1 LSTTTR
7 SAARRAGSAPAA
19 DGRETKRQRNRR
31 EAHATAAKA
40 PDPSADALGQ
50 LFRQA
55 ARFKLLTADE
65 EVELAQ
71 RIERGDL
78 EAKELMINSNL
89 RLVISQARRFQGQGL
104 PMGDLVQEGMLG
116 LIRAVEK
123 FDWRKGFKF
132 STYAVLWIKQSIQR
146 GLANSGSTIRIPV
159 HVGQRERKVKKAERE
174 LAVQLGRQPTD
185 EELVASTGLPED
197 QVREALELTRH
208 LASLDQGVGEDG
220 ETPLGD
226 LLPSERPEPEEE
238 VVSDLSDSRV
248 REVVGRLPEDER
260 DVITLRFGLM
270 GDEPATPRQA
280 ASQLGVT
287 TERAKR
293 LEEQAFRRLA
303 ESGDLQELSRAA

>member
-1 LSTTTR
+1 LSTNTR
-7 SAARRAGSAPAA
+7 SVSRRAGSASAD
-19 DGRETKRQRNRR
+19 DGRETKRQRRRR
-31 EAHATAAKA
+31 EAHAEAKPADAAG
-40 PDPSADALGQ
+40 DALG
-50 LFRQA
+50 LFFKQA
-55 ARFKLLTADE
+55 ARYPLLTADE
-65 EVELAQ
+65 EVELAK

-78 EAKELMINSNL
+78 EAKERMINGNL

-159 HVGQRERKVKKAERE
+159 HIGQRERKVKKNERE
-174 LAVQLGRQPTD
+174 LAVKLGRQPTD
-185 EELVASTGLPED
+185 AEIAEATGLPEE

-208 LASLDQGVGEDG
+208 LASLDQSVTEDS

-238 VVSDLSDSRV
+238 VVNALGNARV
-248 REVVGRLPEDER
+248 RELVGRLPDEER
-260 DVITLRFGLM
+260 DVLTLRFGLT
-270 GDEPATPRQA
+270 GDEPASARDA
-280 ASQLGVT
+280 GMQLGLST
-287 TERAKR
+287 SRARR
-293 LEEQAFRRLA
+293 LEDQALRRLA
-303 ESGDLQELSRAA
+303 ESDELEELRQAG